1 MYSCPINYYT
11 DNLIFNADSSCWAVY
26 RLHGFNYDYLST
38 PGKVNKLS
46 QLARLFMGIMSDAQ
60 ILILPIEQ
68 DLKEHFGNLRRRIK
82 KTDILGT
89 TALEQIDMT
98 EEYLKERIKRA
109 GLTNDYSTYIVV
121 KLSKA
126 AEYEAVDKIWDA
138 AQYFFKDPINAINV
152 KMNLD
157 TKDIL
162 FSKIKA
168 YRKMANKWLYDSRIR
183 MAMEETTTEET
194 QWVFRRMPYRGT
206 GVPAKLF
213 YQNMDKDSW
222 IPRSEEISFE
232 KEKIVRPY
240 NRDVVNLFSGNIKQE
255 ERTLKVTTGF
265 TTSYQTFLVLSAI
278 PDTTE
283 FPGNEWIYMLQK
295 QNLQAEICIQI
306 KLRPY
311 KTALHKLD
319 LKKREINSQIEHIEN
334 AGAAIPEDLQE
345 AEEYSNYMEQEL
357 KDNKAPIL
365 ETSVTICV
373 ADKDPD
379 ELENKCSY
387 IKEMYE
393 DMNFV
398 IERPLSDQLNL
409 YMSFIPSVR
418 NLMKDFVHQLTP
430 MMLASGIVG
439 VTRELGDHRGG
450 FIGTTGEEEKPVYF
464 SPELACLKNMSP
476 AITLFGDLGTGKSFN
491 ANLLIYL
498 LVLYGGYGLII
509 DPKGERSH
517 WETELTALRGLIS
530 TVTLGP
536 DPEDRGKLDPYN
548 IYPDNLSEANALA
561 LNVISD
567 LFKIDPK
574 SDENTILIESQQK
587 LNDYPGKNSMLKLV
601 EVLESVPEKDELCS
615 VARKLARNI
624 RSRRTDGMAG
634 LLIGDGTEQAITLE
648 NRLNII
654 QLQNLKMPDP
664 GAAKEDYSRDEVLSG
679 IIFGQVSAF
688 VQKFA
693 MVKRSVPK
701 GILIDESW
709 FVSKSKQGRSMEEFI
724 SRMGRSLFTIIMYNG
739 HSVTDLPSQGI
750 KNSIT
755 YKFVFRCRNNE
766 EEAARLLEYIGLEVT
781 PENMS
786 IIQNLGSGQCLFKDL
801 YNRVGVL
808 QFDVVFQDL
817 IDVFST
823 TPSEDDEDSYA
834 TESYETETDEAEL
847 DTAELD
853 AAQPDVMEPSMTEP
867 AAVEDEIKVEN
878 DQLLDLHNF
887 QQDPESFPEDQEMK
901 LDFSFNESMLYEREE
916 I

>member
-1 MYSCPINYYT
+1 MYSCPINYYI
-11 DNLIFNADSSCWAVY
+11 DNLIFNADGSCWAIF

-38 PGKVNKLS
+38 SGKINKLL

-68 DLKEHFGNLRRRIK
+68 DLKEHFENLRKRIK
-82 KTDILGT
+82 KTDVLGT

-98 EEYLKERIKRA
+98 EDYLKEKIKMG
-109 GLTNDYSTYIVV
+109 GLTNDYSTYMVV
-121 KLSKA
+121 KLSKT
-126 AEYEAVDKIWDA
+126 AEYEAVEKIWDA
-138 AQYFFKDPINAINV
+138 VQYFLKDPFNAINV

-162 FSKIKA
+162 HSKIKV
-168 YRKMANKWLYDSRIR
+168 YQKMANKWLYDSRIR
-183 MAMEETTTEET
+183 MEMEETTTEET

-213 YQNMDKDSW
+213 YQNMAKDSW
-222 IPRSEEISFE
+222 IPKSEEFSLE
-232 KEKIVRPY
+232 KERIIRPY
-240 NRDVVNLFSGNIKQE
+240 HKDVVNLFSGHLKQE
-255 ERTLKVTTGF
+255 ERSLKVTTGF
-265 TTSYQTFLVLSAI
+265 TTSYQTFLTLSSF

-283 FPGNEWIYMLQK
+283 FPGSEWIYMLQK
-295 QNLQAEICIQI
+295 ENLQAEICIQI
-306 KLRPY
+306 KVRPY

-319 LKKREINSQIEHIEN
+319 LKKREINSQIEHIGN
-334 AGAAIPEDLQE
+334 TGAAIPEDLQE
-345 AEEYSNYMEQEL
+345 AEEYSSYMEQEL
-357 KDNKAPIL
+357 KDNKAHIL

-373 ADKDPD
+373 ADKDPE

-398 IERPLSDQLNL
+398 IERPLSDQLKL

-439 VTRELGDHRGG
+439 VTRELGDRRGG
-450 FIGTTGEEEKPVYF
+450 LIGTTGEEEKPVYF
-464 SPELACLKNMSP
+464 SPELACLMNMSP

-509 DPKGERSH
+509 DPKGERTH
-517 WETELTALRGLIS
+517 WETDLTALRGLIS
-530 TVTLGP
+530 IVTLGP
-536 DPEDRGKLDPYN
+536 DPKDRGKLDPYN
-548 IYPDNLSEANALA
+548 IYPDNLSEANELA

-574 SDENTILIESQQK
+574 SDQNTILIESQQK
-587 LNDYPGKNSMLKLV
+587 MNKFPGKNSMLKLAQ
-601 EVLESVPEKDELCS
+601 VLEAVPEHDELCS
-615 VARKLARNI
+615 VASKLARSI
-624 RSRRTDGMAG
+624 RSRRTDGMTG
-634 LLIGDGTEQAITLE
+634 LLIGDGTEQAITFD

-664 GAAKEDYSRDEVLSG
+664 EAAKEDYSREEVLSG

-688 VQKFA
+688 VKKFA
-693 MVKRSVPK
+693 LVKRSVPK

-709 FVSKSKQGRSMEEFI
+709 FVSMSKQGRSMEEFI

-739 HSVTDLPSQGI
+739 HSVTDLPTQGI

-786 IIQNLGSGQCLFKDL
+786 IIQNLASGQCLFKDM

-808 QFDVVFQDL
+808 QFDAVFQDL

-823 TPSEDDEDSYA
+823 TPSEEDVEDPYI
-834 TESYETETDEAEL
+834 AEPNKNR
-847 DTAELD
+847 TELD
-853 AAQPDVMEPSMTEP
+853 AEESEGEKEDDHLLESRFME
-867 AAVEDEIKVEN
+867 EDSEEEN
-878 DQLLDLHNF
+878 Y
-887 QQDPESFPEDQEMK
+887 SGEDQEVV
-901 LDFSFNESMLYEREE
+901 LEFAFDESMIFEREE

>member
-1 MYSCPINYYT
+1 MYNCPINYYI
-11 DNLIFNADSSCWAVY
+11 DNLVFNADGSCWAVY
-26 RLHGFNYDYLST
+26 RLHGFNYDHLST
-38 PGKVNKLS
+38 SGKKGKLS
-46 QLARLFMGIMSDAQ
+46 QLARLFMGIMSEAQ

-68 DLKEHFGNLRRRIK
+68 DLKEHFGNLRKRIK
-82 KTDILGT
+82 KTDILGKS
-89 TALEQIDMT
+89 ALEQIEMT
-98 EEYLKERIKRA
+98 EDYLKEKIKMA

-121 KLSKA
+121 KLNKA

-162 FSKIKA
+162 HSKIEA
-168 YRKMANKWLYDSRIR
+168 YKKMANKWLYDNRIR
-183 MAMEETTTEET
+183 MAMETTTTEET

-206 GVPAKLF
+206 GIPTKLF
-213 YQNMDKDSW
+213 YQNMEKDSW
-222 IPRSEEISFE
+222 VAKSEEFSVD
-232 KEKIVRPY
+232 KEKILRPY
-240 NRDVVNLFSGNIKQE
+240 HRDVVNLFSGHIKQE
-255 ERTLKVTTGF
+255 ERTLKITTGF
-265 TTSYQTFLVLSAI
+265 TTSYQTFLTLSSI

-295 QNLQAEICIQI
+295 ENLQAEICIQI
-306 KLRPY
+306 KVRPY
-311 KTALHKLD
+311 KTALHRLE
-319 LKKREINSQIEHIEN
+319 LKKREITSQIEHIEN
-334 AGAAIPEDLQE
+334 TGATLPEDLEE

-373 ADKDPD
+373 ADKDPE
-379 ELENKCSY
+379 ELENKCSL

-398 IERPLSDQLNL
+398 IERPLTDQLKL

-439 VTRELGDHRGG
+439 VTRELGDRRGG

-464 SPELACLKNMSP
+464 SPELACLLNMSP

-498 LVLYGGYGLII
+498 MVLYGGYGLII

-517 WETELTALRGLIS
+517 WETDLTALRGLIS

-536 DPEDRGKLDPYN
+536 EPENRGKLDPYN
-548 IYPDNLSEANALA
+548 IYPDNLSEANEMA
-561 LNVISD
+561 LNVISE
-567 LFKIDPK
+567 LFRIDPK
-574 SDENTILIESQQK
+574 SNENTILIESQQK
-587 LNDYPGKNSMLKLV
+587 LNEYPGKNSMLKLAM
-601 EVLESVPEKDELCS
+601 VLDSVSEKDDLCS
-615 VARKLARNI
+615 VAKTLARSI
-624 RSRRTDGMAG
+624 RARRTDGMAG
-634 LLIGDGTEQAITLE
+634 LLIGDGTEDAITFS
-648 NRLNII
+648 NRMNII

-664 GAAKEDYSRDEVLSG
+664 GTPKEDYSREEVLSG
-679 IIFGQVSAF
+679 IVFGQVSAF
-688 VQKFA
+688 VKKFA
-693 MVKRSVPK
+693 LVKRSVPK

-709 FVSKSKQGRSMEEFI
+709 FVSMSKQGRSMEEFI

-739 HSVTDLPSQGI
+739 HSVTDLPTQGI

-786 IIQNLGSGQCLFKDL
+786 IIQNLGSGQCLFKDI

-808 QFDVVFQDL
+808 QFDAVFQDL

-823 TPSEDDEDSYA
+823 TPSEDDG
-834 TESYETETDEAEL
+834 L
-847 DTAELD
+847 
-853 AAQPDVMEPSMTEP
+853 
-867 AAVEDEIKVEN
+867 AVEEPDIEEDIDSNQFSEFS
-878 DQLLDLHNF
+878 DLQEPEEEEDLL
-887 QQDPESFPEDQEMK
+887 EEDQDME
-901 LDFSFNESMLYEREE
+901 LDFSFDNDTIFEREE
-916 I
+916 L